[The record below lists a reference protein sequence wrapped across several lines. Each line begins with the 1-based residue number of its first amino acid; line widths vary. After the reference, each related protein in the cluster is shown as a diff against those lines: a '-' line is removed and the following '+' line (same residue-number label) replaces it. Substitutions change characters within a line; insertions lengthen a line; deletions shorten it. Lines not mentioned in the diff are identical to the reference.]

1 MIDKLKQEINLLAE
15 EIISLAINLK
25 LKISFSESITGGLLS
40 SCLTNIKDASMVFEM
55 GFIVYSNEAKIR
67 LLNVNPEIIDRFG
80 VYSKNTVEEMLNGN
94 KAITNADIIVAVS
107 GIAGPDKIEGYEV
120 GETYIGF
127 MFKREKI
134 IIKNIYTGN
143 REEIRL
149 KIVEFC
155 FGEILKKLKD
165 MI

>member
-1 MIDKLKQEINLLAE
+1 MVDKLKQKINLQAE
-15 EIISLAINLK
+15 EIISLASNLK

-40 SCLTNIKDASMVFEM
+40 SSLTNVKDASKIFEI
-55 GFIVYSNEAKIR
+55 GFVVYSNEAKTK
-67 LLNVNPEIIDRFG
+67 LLNVNSEIINKFG
-80 VYSKNTVEEMLNGN
+80 VYSKNTVEEMLEGN

-107 GIAGPDKIEGYEV
+107 GIAGPDKVPGYEI

-127 MFKREKI
+127 MFKREKLI
-134 IIKNIYTGN
+134 TKHIFSGD

-155 FGEILKKLKD
+155 FNEILKKLKD